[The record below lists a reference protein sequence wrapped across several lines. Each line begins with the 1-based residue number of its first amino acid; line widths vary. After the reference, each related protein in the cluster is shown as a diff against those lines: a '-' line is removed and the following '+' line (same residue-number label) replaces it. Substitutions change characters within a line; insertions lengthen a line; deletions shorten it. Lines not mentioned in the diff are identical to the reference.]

1 MFKISTHICNELK
14 DSKVITTKL
23 DMNERREILDSILK
37 KYINI
42 NQKGNW
48 LWEKFI
54 HYESLNDDMAWGY
67 IKEFVKDNECIMFFN
82 QEEEKEMFLI
92 QSGEDLNYVLS
103 ETYGFEFY
111 ITNIQ
116 CSYLLCFNHHN
127 ILYGCGIAE
136 KWIIELRSTI
146 DSK

>member
-1 MFKISTHICNELK
+1 MFKISTHISNELK

-23 DMNERREILDSILK
+23 DMDERREILDSILK

-111 ITNIQ
+111 ITNKQ

>member
-54 HYESLNDDMAWGY
+54 HYESLNDD
-67 IKEFVKDNECIMFFN
+67 IR
-82 QEEEKEMFLI
+82 L
-92 QSGEDLNYVLS
+92 
-103 ETYGFEFY
+103 
-111 ITNIQ
+111 
-116 CSYLLCFNHHN
+116 
-127 ILYGCGIAE
+127 
-136 KWIIELRSTI
+136 
-146 DSK
+146 

>member
-1 MFKISTHICNELK
+1 
-14 DSKVITTKL
+14 
-23 DMNERREILDSILK
+23 MNERREILDSILK